1 MGSRYRRVGHPF
13 KPYDELVEPHERIQL
28 EAARDE
34 KGHPVI
40 PDDMRDVVDLIFKI
54 NNSLTQDRYNRKFQ
68 KKKREW
74 AKAKMEA
81 VRNQQPIPPEPVYD
95 LPTLDEMR
103 SPEIR
108 ERQDLLDAIYES
120 RLGKF
125 SLFLDDIFFFSEIKV
140 FKNSD

>member
-108 ERQDLLDAIYES
+108 ERQDLLDALFES

-140 FKNSD
+140 FENSD